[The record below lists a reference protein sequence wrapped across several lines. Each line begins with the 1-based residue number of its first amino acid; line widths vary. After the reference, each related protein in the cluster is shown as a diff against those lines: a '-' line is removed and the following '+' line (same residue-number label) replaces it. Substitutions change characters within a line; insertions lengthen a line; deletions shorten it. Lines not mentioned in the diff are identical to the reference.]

1 MTLKDYEKNIIET
14 EENILEDVLTTIRD
28 SNKNF
33 SERLENEQKRATE
46 LTKELVNAKND
57 EDKQLLASDES
68 VSHSLVAKKLEQIDI
83 LTKQYEKPYFA
94 DPATV

>member
-57 EDKQLLASDES
+57 QCA
-68 VSHSLVAKKLEQIDI
+68 VYAQIDI
-83 LTKQYEKPYFA
+83 QAARYYKTLCPIA
-94 DPATV
+94 NID